1 MKLFL
6 FRLITFILLDCSNQE
21 LWIGKNVFCQNFNN
35 SKLRSEDASYVKLA
49 ERLPKFK
56 EVDGFPHLDISQIN
70 DGTGILETLRRN
82 NALYHKSCYD
92 NTNDV
97 HLLRLQK
104 LHERRSSTN
113 DEPSSS
119 RKRTKQNS
127 VNYYVSFVVTKISKK
142 IYALLESCIQ
152 VIEIVNASHV
162 ELLTESWK
170 KMALKLGELDIYSKL
185 CVRDL
190 RANEVFYHK
199 HHYVAFR
206 NRCHASF
213 VDKEEA
219 DEKRMNTVLECY
231 ALKQIIILHA
241 TVFGNLYGCH

>member
-1 MKLFL
+1 MDWEKCFL
-6 FRLITFILLDCSNQE
+6 
-21 LWIGKNVFCQNFNN
+21 CQNFNN

-56 EVDGFPHLDISQIN
+56 EVDGFPHLDILQIN

-104 LHERRSSTN
+104 RHERRSSTN

-119 RKRTKQNS
+119 RIFCGNQDIKENLCAAGELHS
-127 VNYYVSFVVTKISKK
+127 SDPN
-142 IYALLESCIQ
+142 C
-152 VIEIVNASHV
+152 NASHV

-170 KMALKLGELDIYSKL
+170 KMALKLGEQDIYSKL
-185 CVRDL
+185 CVGDL

-231 ALKQIIILHA
+231 ALKQIIIYMRQSSETYMDA
-241 TVFGNLYGCH
+241 TELEKKYQNLLESYNIPYSVVG

>member
-1 MKLFL
+1 ML
-6 FRLITFILLDCSNQE
+6 
-21 LWIGKNVFCQNFNN
+21 
-35 SKLRSEDASYVKLA
+35 VKLA

-104 LHERRSSTN
+104 RHERRSSTN

-119 RKRTKQNS
+119 QKRTK
-127 VNYYVSFVVTKISKK
+127 TELGK
-142 IYALLESCIQ
+142 LLCIFCGNQ
-152 VIEIVNASHV
+152 DIKENLCAAGELHSSDRNCNASHV

-185 CVRDL
+185 CVGDL

-206 NRCHASF
+206 NRYHASF

-219 DEKRMNTVLECY
+219 DEKR
-231 ALKQIIILHA
+231 
-241 TVFGNLYGCH
+241 